1 MNRLFDYEGL
11 NLGEIRAF
19 KYPKAR
25 EENGLLHRIICDNSV
40 TKDKGALMTKWDC
53 FKVEEF
59 VKIAEYAQSLV
70 DRPTELVDLW
80 GQVYQEGH
88 FQKFHNHIHN
98 DWAFVYYVNTPTGS
112 SPIVF
117 REIRKRIRPTE
128 GMLIMF
134 PGWVDHYVPPN
145 QCNGRSI
152 VAGNLVY
159 S

>member
-1 MNRLFDYEGL
+1 M
-11 NLGEIRAF
+11 
-19 KYPKAR
+19 
-25 EENGLLHRIICDNSV
+25 
-40 TKDKGALMTKWDC
+40 
-53 FKVEEF
+53 
-59 VKIAEYAQSLV
+59 
-70 DRPTELVDLW
+70 W